1 MIWVAAL
8 KMANVEVEL
17 LTDLDMLLM
26 TESGIRVG
34 VCHSV
39 LPHPKSDDKLMKG
52 YDENIILVEVY

>member
-1 MIWVAAL
+1 
-8 KMANVEVEL
+8 MANVEVEL

-39 LPHPKSDDKLMKG
+39 LPHPKSDNKLMKDH
-52 YDENIILVEVY
+52 DENIFLVEVY